1 MPFSGL
7 FIQWIYSSTTAA
19 LYTTHEVHLNIP
31 AVFILLNICS
41 AKTAQSLLIGEAAP
55 RLSLFC
61 LDTLQY
67 ILYIYIYIVCAY
79 TSSYKRDKAAQSPPP
94 LLFLMYY
101 THTHTHQRVCE
112 MILSNRIQSS
122 AVVDACIIFVHIRS
136 IEQLALQSRIFSREI
151 ATALTGSRFFF
162 FFQISSVKFVSQD
175 TQADI
180 NCHTSFRGYGS
191 LKMLTIQSQ
200 NLRDDSPEFIQGLIF
215 RSGLFFSG

>member
-1 MPFSGL
+1 MTFYSCTRNVPPTRWCPRKKRHKNESAQNVIGNCQPIVCDICVTLSLKRKGSFLFSLWWIGRKDKKKKFENRNLHVDGHWTLAVPEWQGSICAPSQDGSDANGFLLQVEERGKKKKNLMPFSGL

-79 TSSYKRDKAAQSPPP
+79 TSSYKRDKAAQSP

-101 THTHTHQRVCE
+101 THTHTH
-112 MILSNRIQSS
+112 
-122 AVVDACIIFVHIRS
+122 
-136 IEQLALQSRIFSREI
+136 
-151 ATALTGSRFFF
+151 
-162 FFQISSVKFVSQD
+162 
-175 TQADI
+175 
-180 NCHTSFRGYGS
+180 
-191 LKMLTIQSQ
+191 
-200 NLRDDSPEFIQGLIF
+200 
-215 RSGLFFSG
+215 